1 MTEFVENV
9 LDEVPVLVDRLAVVL
24 AGLGTLDVVLILVT
38 LILVIRAGI
47 RGFVAEAFGVA
58 SVVAGIAVAAVLV
71 VPASVYVDAATGS
84 ESFWNKV
91 VAFLVL
97 FLATYLVLKL
107 VEYVLHRL
115 SRTLHLQQLDHV
127 FGLALGVAEGA
138 VIGAVAIA
146 GMHAQPWFDVAAVLE
161 GSVAAQ
167 VAEQTLGIG
176 PPTVGSAADVR

>member
-91 VAFLVL
+91 IAFLIL